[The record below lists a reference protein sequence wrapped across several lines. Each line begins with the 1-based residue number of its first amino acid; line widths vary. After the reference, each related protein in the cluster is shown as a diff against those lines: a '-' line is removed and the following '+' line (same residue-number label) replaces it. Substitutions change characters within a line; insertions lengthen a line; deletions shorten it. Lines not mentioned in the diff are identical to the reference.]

1 MLQILSLLTLFSVA
15 AQPAEYKCG
24 EKKSV
29 KRSYGTVQLTVDC
42 SYLDDPT
49 YDNIAVLEH
58 KGKAHHG
65 IEIHYDSLWR
75 RRDSSFWVNGKEN
88 GTSLYWDTL
97 GNVIGK
103 STFKMDKRFGK
114 SESYWSKGHPSAF
127 QNYDAQGNEDGLQQ
141 FWWENGNKK
150 NEYISKHG
158 DIISAT
164 EYFQDGKPRIRY
176 TSKRDPKTGSALK
189 RRFIDCEAWSPTGKS
204 TGKIVKGNGSWIVFN
219 DGQDTTLT
227 KVLRE
232 TYKDSLLIKLDS
244 LDRAEIAAWLKP

>member
-1 MLQILSLLTLFSVA
+1 MLLPISILALTLSA
-15 AQPAEYKCG
+15 TTSAEYKCG
-24 EKKSV
+24 EKKMV
-29 KRSYGTVQLTVDC
+29 KKSYGVVQLTVEC
-42 SYLDDPT
+42 SYLEDPS
-49 YDNIAVLEH
+49 DNSISVLER
-58 KGKAHHG
+58 KGKKQYGAQM
-65 IEIHYDSLWR
+65 HYDSLWR
-75 RRDSSFWVNGKEN
+75 RQDSSFYVNGKKN
-88 GTSLYWDTL
+88 GTTLFWDTL

-114 SESYWSKGHPSAF
+114 RESYWSKGHPSAF

-232 TYKDSLLIKLDS
+232 TYKDSLLIKVDS
-244 LDRAEIAAWLKP
+244 LDRAEIGAWLKP